1 MSESSRASRVVLGGL
16 FLYLNNLVNI
26 SLGALFWIILGSVA
40 SVKDFGDA
48 LAIFSAASIVLGLL
62 DLGLSASM
70 VRFLGEYSEKDPFM
84 KRSVLSTA
92 MIMGLLLLPMGSL
105 AIYLISVAFNINIF
119 NLSREQIYATIYIIL
134 LGFSGYFSSYF
145 LGIIDLIPLFIA
157 NFIGNILKIIVAL
170 ILSLAGFGWVGILIG
185 YSMIGLSILVV
196 GVSRIVRENI
206 TLGINPDLAKKMLRA
221 GISLWAPGLISLV
234 ASPSIGVVALYT
246 TTGAFEAG
254 AFYIANTVAG
264 FSTAL
269 AGAVSAVALPH
280 ISSLQ
285 DPVARKTH
293 LYRFARLGLA
303 LTIPVA
309 TSIIIFSSNILGLIK
324 REYIVATDM
333 LVILV
338 FSNIIGYVAGILSN
352 YLYASERYREVL
364 EIGLL
369 SSVIRVVLYIYL
381 IPLLGGLGIAYT
393 YLIVSIATLI
403 ITLKLTEADVGLG
416 VLKETYKTFAPLTL
430 LILVLFRRLLPD
442 VLWLVEFA
450 AILLISLLIET
461 RLRNIRR
468 EDLFVIARS
477 VLPSTLFRLL
487 EPYSRT
493 ILGIL
498 FGRE

>member
-1 MSESSRASRVVLGGL
+1 
-16 FLYLNNLVNI
+16 
-26 SLGALFWIILGSVA
+26 
-40 SVKDFGDA
+40 
-48 LAIFSAASIVLGLL
+48 
-62 DLGLSASM
+62 
-70 VRFLGEYSEKDPFM
+70 
-84 KRSVLSTA
+84 
-92 MIMGLLLLPMGSL
+92 
-105 AIYLISVAFNINIF
+105 
-119 NLSREQIYATIYIIL
+119 
-134 LGFSGYFSSYF
+134 
-145 LGIIDLIPLFIA
+145 
-157 NFIGNILKIIVAL
+157 
-170 ILSLAGFGWVGILIG
+170 
-185 YSMIGLSILVV
+185 
-196 GVSRIVRENI
+196 
-206 TLGINPDLAKKMLRA
+206 
-221 GISLWAPGLISLV
+221 
-234 ASPSIGVVALYT
+234 
-246 TTGAFEAG
+246 
-254 AFYIANTVAG
+254 
-264 FSTAL
+264 
-269 AGAVSAVALPH
+269 
-280 ISSLQ
+280 
-285 DPVARKTH
+285 
-293 LYRFARLGLA
+293 LGLA

-333 LVILV
+333 LIILV

-403 ITLKLTEADVGLG
+403 ITLKLTEADVRLG

-450 AILLISLLIET
+450 TILLISLLIET
-461 RLRNIRR
+461 RLRNIRK
-468 EDLFVIARS
+468 EDLYVIARS